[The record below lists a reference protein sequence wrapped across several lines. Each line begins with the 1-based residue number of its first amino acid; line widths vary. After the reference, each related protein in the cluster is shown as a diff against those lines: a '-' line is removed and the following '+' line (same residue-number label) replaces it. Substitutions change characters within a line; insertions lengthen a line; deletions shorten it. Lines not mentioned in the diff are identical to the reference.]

1 MIPQHI
7 TTRQRNMSIKK
18 VPISVMKR
26 HEQIVGNVKNA
37 VAYSE
42 ISLA

>member
-7 TTRQRNMSIKK
+7 TTRQSNMSIKK
-18 VPISVMKR
+18 VSISIMNR
-26 HEQIVGNVKNA
+26 HEQIGGNAKNA